1 MKLHHKRGTAKFKKL
16 SFLIYCNNIAF
27 PVKKKGGIE
36 EEGDRERNRLL
47 IK

>member
-16 SFLIYCNNIAF
+16 IFLIDRKNIAF
-27 PVKKKGGIE
+27 PVKKKGGME

-47 IK
+47 IM